1 MIQVML
7 MILLAGCGMAEP
19 TAQGEGTM
27 RAELQLFSGRPNPTW
42 NLTQAQIEQFSTRL
56 QALAEI
62 RDGEADDGLGYW
74 GIIVQAITPTNGN
87 GTMRQIT
94 ISRGIVIVE
103 QGGSRRTYADSN
115 RELERWL
122 FQTSRNQIDQAIYD
136 MIARD
141 LGIT

>member
-1 MIQVML
+1 
-7 MILLAGCGMAEP
+7 
-19 TAQGEGTM
+19 M